1 MLNAWISLSCSF
13 KQCLISYYVQSI
25 ILDTLK
31 NMKMYKRCINKDI
44 FLSSGYSVTVENK
57 HAELELKVVSEK
69 HINSSMNQIFWKLEE
84 DMQMTPPL
92 WQKVKTN

>member
-1 MLNAWISLSCSF
+1 MTNLDNILKSRDITLST
-13 KQCLISYYVQSI
+13 KVCLVKGYG
-25 ILDTLK
+25 
-31 NMKMYKRCINKDI
+31 
-44 FLSSGYSVTVENK
+44 FSSGYSVIVENK